1 MQPVGAYSGLER
13 VFPSTEPDVTDEDEK
28 AAAPIVVKQIHEL
41 WSNGMTQTAISKKV
55 GVSQAKVSSIL
66 KPLVQM

>member
-1 MQPVGAYSGLER
+1 MQPVGARSALER

-28 AAAPIVVKQIHEL
+28 ALAPIVVKQIHEL
-41 WSNGMTQTAISKKV
+41 RSKVMTQTVNSNKGV
-55 GVSQAKVSSIL
+55 VSQAKVSSIL